1 MSRDQGNNL
10 HRASTEQKTRTPYQ
24 GSNTAEFSG
33 ENMAERDVIKSLIDF
48 SFIIKAQL
56 SSDETALLR
65 SLLSMTIMEAE
76 DVLEMMDSKPKRARS
91 AAGHG
96 SKS

>member
-1 MSRDQGNNL
+1 
-10 HRASTEQKTRTPYQ
+10 
-24 GSNTAEFSG
+24 
-33 ENMAERDVIKSLIDF
+33 MAERDVIKSLIDF

-76 DVLEMMDSKPKRARS
+76 DVLEMIDAKPKRSRS
-91 AAGHG
+91 VAGHA